1 MSVMDVCCTELYQSM
16 MHDAVLIPSFCLFNF
31 LVVLPCMVHVSCFWG
46 VSMQSISLVLHDGVY
61 TCMYVYMFVCCDII
75 GWYLVDFVC
84 FVLQF
89 LRAKLGSYYSKECIQ
104 DNPLLASSTMQ
115 YVKLN
120 LIQSEQRRPVA
131 GKIDEA
137 VSVHLAR
144 GGVEQVP
151 YEKVPLDYEHILS
164 FSPPA
169 GISRKRVLIEGVPG
183 SGKSTLVQRMC
194 HDWSVGHF
202 AQDYKVVIQVT
213 LRSLPKDQKLSLE
226 DLIFTSVGDAA
237 IVQEVTDFVTAHQ
250 GQGVLFI
257 FDGFDE
263 LSEEM
268 RKKSPVYD
276 IITGHLAP
284 HSSFMVTTRPIA
296 AESLYHCVD
305 RRVEISGF
313 GREEVKKFVREYF
326 ASNPSAGEKLLSTLS
341 RRPRIMNLCFT
352 PLLCLMVCY
361 VTSLSD
367 DSPEFLLSLHQL
379 FECVIIHTINH
390 NLERLGRKERADSLQ
405 DVMRLFPS
413 FNRLIQLA
421 QEGIEKDTIIF
432 SDLDFEVD
440 SVFHGLFNCVKAQ
453 NRFGT
458 ISCTWHFLHLTL
470 QEFMAA
476 LAVAKKTPEEQVT
489 FWRQRLT
496 LRCNKWGHF
505 VLADDRNRTMFLF
518 FSGLSGLSTPG
529 MQRMLLHGALNMVVK
544 PSIRWGTP
552 LHALCEVVAESGN
565 EQLARSILSPC
576 GPTVEIDKHCLEGVG
591 IAWCVAQHCK
601 QVEGVGIRVGGW
613 MVYSSDITSF
623 ISQLGDVSTL
633 TRVELPDMKVDDG
646 KLSQGQLNPL
656 TTEDCLTVKC

>member
-1 MSVMDVCCTELYQSM
+1 MFM
-16 MHDAVLIPSFCLFNF
+16 CLDTIW
-31 LVVLPCMVHVSCFWG
+31 LC
-46 VSMQSISLVLHDGVY
+46 
-61 TCMYVYMFVCCDII
+61 
-75 GWYLVDFVC
+75 LVDMSLYLT
-84 FVLQF
+84 VLQS
-89 LRAKLGSYYSKECIQ
+89 LRAKLGPFYSKECIQ

-115 YVKLN
+115 YVNLN
-120 LIQSEQRRPVA
+120 LVQPIQRRPVA
-131 GKIDEA
+131 GKVDEA

-151 YEKVPLDYEHILS
+151 HEKVPLEYEHILS

-169 GISRKRVLIEGVPG
+169 GISRKKRVLVEGVPG

-194 HDWSVGHF
+194 HDWSVGSF

-226 DLIFTSVGDAA
+226 DLIFTSVGDGAV
-237 IVQEVTDFVTAHQ
+237 VQEVTDFITAHQ

-268 RKKSPVYD
+268 REKSPVHD

-284 HSSFMVTTRPIA
+284 YSSFMVTTRPIA
-296 AESLYHCVD
+296 AENLYHRVD

-313 GREEVKKFVREYF
+313 GEEEVEKFIREYF
-326 ASNPSAGEKLLSTLS
+326 ASNPSAGEKLLSTLYD
-341 RRPRIMNLCFT
+341 RPHIMNLCFT
-352 PLLCLMVCY
+352 PLLLLMVCY
-361 VTSLSD
+361 ITSLGD
-367 DSPEFLLSLHQL
+367 DSPELLLSLHQL

-390 NLERLGRKERADSLQ
+390 NLERMGKKERADSLQ
-405 DVMRLFPS
+405 DVMQLFPS
-413 FNRLIQLA
+413 FNKLIQLA

-432 SDLDFEVD
+432 SGLNFEVD
-440 SVFHGLFNCVKAQ
+440 SAFHGLFNCVKAQ

-458 ISCTWHFLHLTL
+458 ISRTWHFLHLTL

-476 LAVAKKTPEEQVT
+476 LAVTKKTPEEQVT
-489 FWRQRLT
+489 FWRQHLT
-496 LRCNKWGHF
+496 LMYNKRGDF

-529 MQRMLLHGALNMVVK
+529 MQRMLLETLNTVVK
-544 PSIRWGTP
+544 PSIRRGTP
-552 LHALCEVVAESGN
+552 LPELCEVVAESGN
-565 EQLARSILSPC
+565 EQLAQSILSPC
-576 GPTVEIDKHCLEGVG
+576 GPTVEIGEDCLEGVG

-601 QVEGVGIRVGGW
+601 QVEGAGIRVGGKDVLSW
-613 MVYSSDITSF
+613 AIPSF

-646 KLSQGQLNPL
+646 KLSQGQLNPF

>member
-1 MSVMDVCCTELYQSM
+1 MHWDVHHQ
-16 MHDAVLIPSFCLFNF
+16 
-31 LVVLPCMVHVSCFWG
+31 VVSG
-46 VSMQSISLVLHDGVY
+46 
-61 TCMYVYMFVCCDII
+61 
-75 GWYLVDFVC
+75 YLS
-84 FVLQF
+84 VLQS
-89 LRAKLGSYYSKECIQ
+89 LRAKLGCYYSKECIQ

-120 LIQSEQRRPVA
+120 LIQSKQRRPVA

-137 VSVHLAR
+137 ASVHLAK

-151 YEKVPLDYEHILS
+151 HEKVPLHYEHILS

-194 HDWSVGHF
+194 HDWSVGRL

-213 LRSLPKDQKLSLE
+213 LRSLSKDQKLSLE
-226 DLIFTSVGDAA
+226 DLIFTSVRDGA

-268 RKKSPVYD
+268 REKSLVCD

-284 HSSFMVTTRPIA
+284 HSSFMVTTRPIS

-313 GREEVKKFVREYF
+313 GKEEVEKFIREYF
-326 ASNPSAGEKLLSTLS
+326 ASNPSEGEKLLSTLS
-341 RRPRIMNLCFT
+341 RRPHIMNLCFT
-352 PLLCLMVCY
+352 PLLLLMVCY

-367 DSPEFLLSLHQL
+367 DSPELLLSLHQL

-390 NLERLGRKERADSLQ
+390 NLKRLGRKERTGSLK
-405 DVMRLFPS
+405 DVIQLFPS

-421 QEGIEKDTIIF
+421 LEGIEKDTIIF

-440 SVFHGLFNCVKAQ
+440 SAFHGLFNCVKAQ
-453 NRFGT
+453 NQFGI

-489 FWRQRLT
+489 FWRQHLT
-496 LRCNKWGHF
+496 LKYDKKGHF

-529 MQRMLLHGALNMVVK
+529 MQRMLLETLNTVVK
-544 PSIRWGTP
+544 PSFRRSTP
-552 LHALCEVVAESGN
+552 LPELCEVVAESGN
-565 EQLARSILSPC
+565 EQLAQSILSPC
-576 GPTVEIDKHCLEGVG
+576 EPPVEIDKNYLERIG

-601 QVEGVGIRVGGW
+601 QVEAAGIRVGGED
-613 MVYSSDITSF
+613 VRSSNITSF

-633 TRVELPDMKVDDG
+633 TRVELPDMMVDDG
-646 KLSQGQLNPL
+646 KLSQGQLNQGWA
-656 TTEDCLTVKC
+656 VFRYI

>member
-1 MSVMDVCCTELYQSM
+1 MFM
-16 MHDAVLIPSFCLFNF
+16 CLDTIW
-31 LVVLPCMVHVSCFWG
+31 LCL
-46 VSMQSISLVLHDGVY
+46 
-61 TCMYVYMFVCCDII
+61 VYMSL
-75 GWYLVDFVC
+75 YLT
-84 FVLQF
+84 VLQS
-89 LRAKLGSYYSKECIQ
+89 LRAKLGPFYSKECIQ

-115 YVKLN
+115 YVNLN
-120 LIQSEQRRPVA
+120 LVQPTQRRPVA
-131 GKIDEA
+131 GKVDEA

-151 YEKVPLDYEHILS
+151 HEKVPLQYEHILS

-194 HDWSVGHF
+194 HDWSVGRF
-202 AQDYKVVIQVT
+202 AKDYKVVIQVT

-237 IVQEVTDFVTAHQ
+237 IVQEVTDFITAHQ

-268 RKKSPVYD
+268 CEKSPICD

-284 HSSFMVTTRPIA
+284 HSSFIVTTRPIA

-313 GREEVKKFVREYF
+313 RREEVEKFIREYF
-326 ASNPSAGEKLLSTLS
+326 ASNPSAGEKLLSILS

-361 VTSLSD
+361 VTSLGD
-367 DSPEFLLSLHQL
+367 DSPELLLSLHQL

-390 NLERLGRKERADSLQ
+390 NLKRLGKKKHTDSLQ

-413 FNRLIQLA
+413 FNKLIQLA

-432 SDLDFEVD
+432 SSLDFEVD

-458 ISCTWHFLHLTL
+458 ISRTWHFLHLTL

-476 LAVAKKTPEEQVT
+476 LAVTKKTPEEQVT
-489 FWRQRLT
+489 FWRRHLT
-496 LRCNKWGHF
+496 LMYHKKGYF

-529 MQRMLLHGALNMVVK
+529 MQRMLLETLNTVVE
-544 PSIRWGTP
+544 PSIREGTP
-552 LHALCEVVAESGN
+552 LPELCEVVAESGN

-576 GPTVEIDKHCLEGVG
+576 GPTVEIDQYCLKGVG

-601 QVEGVGIRVGGW
+601 QVEEAGIRVGGISVPSW
-613 MVYSSDITSF
+613 VITIF

-633 TRVELPDMKVDDG
+633 TRVELPDIKVDDG
-646 KLSQGQLNPL
+646 KLSQGQLNPF

>member
-1 MSVMDVCCTELYQSM
+1 MP
-16 MHDAVLIPSFCLFNF
+16 H
-31 LVVLPCMVHVSCFWG
+31 
-46 VSMQSISLVLHDGVY
+46 
-61 TCMYVYMFVCCDII
+61 
-75 GWYLVDFVC
+75 
-84 FVLQF
+84 
-89 LRAKLGSYYSKECIQ
+89 
-104 DNPLLASSTMQ
+104 
-115 YVKLN
+115 
-120 LIQSEQRRPVA
+120 
-131 GKIDEA
+131 
-137 VSVHLAR
+137 
-144 GGVEQVP
+144 
-151 YEKVPLDYEHILS
+151 EKVPLEYEHILS

-169 GISRKRVLIEGVPG
+169 GISRQRVLIEGVPG

-194 HDWSVGHF
+194 HDWSVGRF

-226 DLIFTSVGDAA
+226 DLIFTSVGDAV
-237 IVQEVTDFVTAHQ
+237 IVQVVADFVTAHQ

-268 RKKSPVYD
+268 REKSPVCD

-296 AESLYHCVD
+296 AESLYHRVD

-313 GREEVKKFVREYF
+313 GREEVEKFIREYF

-341 RRPRIMNLCFT
+341 RRPHIMNLCFT

-361 VTSLSD
+361 VTSIGD
-367 DSPEFLLSLHQL
+367 DSPELLLSLHQL

-390 NLERLGRKERADSLQ
+390 NLKRLGKKERADSLQ

-432 SDLDFEVD
+432 SGLDFEVD

-453 NRFGT
+453 NRLGT

-470 QEFMAA
+470 QEFMGA
-476 LAVAKKTPEEQVT
+476 LAVAKKTSEEQVT
-489 FWRQRLT
+489 FWRQHLT
-496 LRCNKWGHF
+496 LMYNKRGDF

-529 MQRMLLHGALNMVVK
+529 MQRMLLETLNTVVK
-544 PSIRWGTP
+544 PSTREGTP
-552 LHALCEVVAESGN
+552 LPELCEVVAESGN
-565 EQLARSILSPC
+565 EQLAQSILSPC
-576 GPTVEIDKHCLEGVG
+576 GPTVEIDKYCFEGVG

-601 QVEGVGIRVGGW
+601 QVEGAGIRVGGW
-613 MVYSSDITSF
+613 YVSSLAIATF

-633 TRVELPDMKVDDG
+633 TRVELPDIKVDDG
-646 KLSQGQLNPL
+646 KFSQGQLHPF

>member
-1 MSVMDVCCTELYQSM
+1 MSYFWGAVQSES
-16 MHDAVLIPSFCLFNF
+16 LIIIIIAFQ
-31 LVVLPCMVHVSCFWG
+31 MVHVCGCACTACSCVWTPSG
-46 VSMQSISLVLHDGVY
+46 CVWL
-61 TCMYVYMFVCCDII
+61 TCLCT
-75 GWYLVDFVC
+75 YLT
-84 FVLQF
+84 VLQSF
-89 LRAKLGSYYSKECIQ
+89 CTKLGHFYSKECIQ
-104 DNPLLASSTMQ
+104 DNPLLASSTMH

-120 LIQSEQRRPVA
+120 LVQPKQRRPVA
-131 GKIDEA
+131 GRVDEA
-137 VSVHLAR
+137 VSVQLAR
-144 GGVEQVP
+144 GGVGQVP
-151 YEKVPLDYEHILS
+151 HEKGPLDYKHILS
-164 FSPPA
+164 FSPPT
-169 GISRKRVLIEGVPG
+169 GISRKRVLVEGVPG
-183 SGKSTLVQRMC
+183 SGKSTLIQRMC
-194 HDWSVGHF
+194 HDWSVGRF

-250 GQGVLFI
+250 GQGVLFL

-268 RKKSPVYD
+268 REKSLVHD

-313 GREEVKKFVREYF
+313 GREEVEKFIMEYF
-326 ASNPSAGEKLLSTLS
+326 ASNPSAGKKLLSTLS
-341 RRPRIMNLCFT
+341 RRPHIMNLCFT
-352 PLLCLMVCY
+352 PLLLLMVCY
-361 VTSLSD
+361 VTSLGD
-367 DSPEFLLSLHQL
+367 DSPELLLSLHQL

-390 NLERLGRKERADSLQ
+390 NLKRLGRKEHAGSLKDIMQ
-405 DVMRLFPS
+405 LFPS

-440 SVFHGLFNCVKAQ
+440 SAFYGLFNCVKAQ
-453 NRFGT
+453 NRFGI

-489 FWRQRLT
+489 FWRQHLT
-496 LRCNKWGHF
+496 LRYNKVGNF
-505 VLADDRNRTMFLF
+505 VLANDRNRTMFLLY
-518 FSGLSGLSTPG
+518 SGLSGLSISG
-529 MQRMLLHGALNMVVK
+529 MQRMLLETLNTVVK
-544 PSIRWGTP
+544 PSIRRSTP
-552 LHALCEVVAESGN
+552 LPELCEVVAESGN
-565 EQLARSILSPC
+565 EQLAQSILSPC
-576 GPTVEIDKHCLEGVG
+576 GPTVEIDEHCLWPVDIH
-591 IAWCVAQHCK
+591 IAWCVAQHCMRK
-601 QVEGVGIRVGGW
+601 QVEGAGIRV
-613 MVYSSDITSF
+613 VLNTRIYLSTVTSF

-646 KLSQGQLNPL
+646 KLSQGQLIPF
-656 TTEDCLTVKC
+656 TTDDCLTVMCYD

>member
-1 MSVMDVCCTELYQSM
+1 M
-16 MHDAVLIPSFCLFNF
+16 CLDTIW
-31 LVVLPCMVHVSCFWG
+31 LCL
-46 VSMQSISLVLHDGVY
+46 
-61 TCMYVYMFVCCDII
+61 VYMSL
-75 GWYLVDFVC
+75 YLT
-84 FVLQF
+84 VLQS
-89 LRAKLGSYYSKECIQ
+89 LCAKLGHFYSKGCIQ

-115 YVKLN
+115 YVNLN
-120 LIQSEQRRPVA
+120 LVQPTQRRPVA
-131 GKIDEA
+131 GKVNEV

-151 YEKVPLDYEHILS
+151 HEKVPLEYEHILS

-183 SGKSTLVQRMC
+183 SGKSTLIQRMC
-194 HDWSVGHF
+194 HNWSVGRF

-237 IVQEVTDFVTAHQ
+237 VVQEVTDFVTAHQ

-268 RKKSPVYD
+268 REKSPVHD

-284 HSSFMVTTRPIA
+284 HSSFMVTTRPIS
-296 AESLYHCVD
+296 AESLYHRVD

-313 GREEVKKFVREYF
+313 GREEVEKFIREYF

-341 RRPRIMNLCFT
+341 RRPHIMNLCFT

-361 VTSLSD
+361 ITSLGD
-367 DSPEFLLSLHQL
+367 DSPELLLSLHQL

-390 NLERLGRKERADSLQ
+390 NLKRLGRKKRADSLQ

-476 LAVAKKTPEEQVT
+476 LAVAKKTSEEQVT
-489 FWRQRLT
+489 FWRRHLT
-496 LRCNKWGHF
+496 LMYNKRGDF

-529 MQRMLLHGALNMVVK
+529 MQRMLLETVHTVVK
-544 PSIRWGTP
+544 PSIRRGTP
-552 LHALCEVVAESGN
+552 LHVLCEVVAESGN
-565 EQLARSILSPC
+565 EQLAQSILSPC
-576 GPTVEIDKHCLEGVG
+576 GPTVEIHKDYLEGVG

-601 QVEGVGIRVGGW
+601 QVEGAGIRVGGQYLSD
-613 MVYSSDITSF
+613 MDITSF

-633 TRVELPDMKVDDG
+633 TRVELPDMKVDNS

-656 TTEDCLTVKC
+656 GMSTQNLLRMRIEILSG

>member
-1 MSVMDVCCTELYQSM
+1 MHWDVHHQ
-16 MHDAVLIPSFCLFNF
+16 
-31 LVVLPCMVHVSCFWG
+31 VVSG
-46 VSMQSISLVLHDGVY
+46 
-61 TCMYVYMFVCCDII
+61 
-75 GWYLVDFVC
+75 YLS
-84 FVLQF
+84 VLQF
-89 LRAKLGSYYSKECIQ
+89 LHAKLGCYYSKECIQ
-104 DNPLLASSTMQ
+104 DNPLLVSSTMH
-115 YVKLN
+115 YVNLN
-120 LIQSEQRRPVA
+120 LVHQNQRQPVA
-131 GKIDEA
+131 GRADEA

-151 YEKVPLDYEHILS
+151 HEKVPLEYEHILS

-169 GISRKRVLIEGVPG
+169 SISRKRVLIEGVPG
-183 SGKSTLVQRMC
+183 SGKSTLIQRMC
-194 HDWSVGHF
+194 HDWSVGRF
-202 AQDYKVVIQVT
+202 AQYYKVVIQVT

-237 IVQEVTDFVTAHQ
+237 IIQEVTDFVTAHQ

-268 RKKSPVYD
+268 REKSPVHD

-296 AESLYHCVD
+296 AESLYHRVD

-313 GREEVKKFVREYF
+313 GREEVKKFIMEYF
-326 ASNPSAGEKLLSTLS
+326 TSNPSAGEKLLSTLS
-341 RRPRIMNLCFT
+341 RRPHIMNLCFT

-367 DSPEFLLSLHQL
+367 DSPELLLSLHQL

-390 NLERLGRKERADSLQ
+390 NLKRLGRKERTGSLK
-405 DVMRLFPS
+405 DVIQLFPS
-413 FNRLIQLA
+413 FNRLVQLA

-440 SVFHGLFNCVKAQ
+440 GAFHGLFNCVKAQ
-453 NRFGT
+453 NRFGI

-476 LAVAKKTPEEQVT
+476 LAVTKKTPEEQVT

-496 LRCNKWGHF
+496 LRYDKEGNF

-529 MQRMLLHGALNMVVK
+529 MQRMLLETLNTVVK
-544 PSIRWGTP
+544 LSIREGTP
-552 LHALCEVVAESGN
+552 LPALCEVVAESGN
-565 EQLARSILSPC
+565 EQLAQSILSPC
-576 GPTVEIDKHCLEGVG
+576 GPTVEIIEYSLRGVG
-591 IAWCVAQHCK
+591 IAWCVSQHCK
-601 QVEGVGIRVGGW
+601 QVEGAGIRVGGRK
-613 MVYSSDITSF
+613 VHSSDITSF

-633 TRVELPDMKVDDG
+633 TIVELPHMKVDDG
-646 KLSQGQLNPL
+646 KLSQGQLNPF

>member
-1 MSVMDVCCTELYQSM
+1 MFM
-16 MHDAVLIPSFCLFNF
+16 CLDTIW
-31 LVVLPCMVHVSCFWG
+31 LCL
-46 VSMQSISLVLHDGVY
+46 
-61 TCMYVYMFVCCDII
+61 VYMSL
-75 GWYLVDFVC
+75 YLT
-84 FVLQF
+84 VLQS
-89 LRAKLGSYYSKECIQ
+89 LRAKLGHFYSKECIQ

-115 YVKLN
+115 YVNLN
-120 LIQSEQRRPVA
+120 LVQPIQRRPVA
-131 GKIDEA
+131 GKVDEA

-151 YEKVPLDYEHILS
+151 YEKVPLDYKHILS

-169 GISRKRVLIEGVPG
+169 GISRKKRVLIEGVPG

-194 HDWSVGHF
+194 HDWSVGRF

-226 DLIFTSVGDAA
+226 DIIFTSVGDAA

-268 RKKSPVYD
+268 REKSPVYD

-284 HSSFMVTTRPIA
+284 HSSFMVSTRPIA
-296 AESLYHCVD
+296 AESLYYRVD

-313 GREEVKKFVREYF
+313 GREEVKKFITEYF
-326 ASNPSAGEKLLSTLS
+326 ASNPSAGEKLLLTLS
-341 RRPRIMNLCFT
+341 RRPHIMNLCFT

-367 DSPEFLLSLHQL
+367 NSPELLLSLHQL

-405 DVMRLFPS
+405 DVMQLSPS
-413 FNRLIQLA
+413 FNKLIQLA

-432 SDLDFEVD
+432 SDLNFEVD

-458 ISCTWHFLHLTL
+458 ISRTWHFLHLTL
-470 QEFMAA
+470 QEFMAV

-489 FWRQRLT
+489 FWKRHLT
-496 LRCNKWGHF
+496 LMYNKMGHF

-529 MQRMLLHGALNMVVK
+529 MQRMLLETLNTVVK
-544 PSIRWGTP
+544 PSIRGGTP
-552 LHALCEVVAESGN
+552 LPALCEVVAESGN
-565 EQLARSILSPC
+565 EQLAQSILSPC
-576 GPTVEIDKHCLEGVG
+576 GPTVEIDRDYLERVG

-601 QVEGVGIRVGGW
+601 QVEGAGIRVW
-613 MVYSSDITSF
+613 KDVWEEYSSSSDITRF
-623 ISQLGDVSTL
+623 ISQLGDISTL
-633 TRVELPDMKVDDG
+633 TRVELPYMESDDG
-646 KLSQGQLNPL
+646 KLSQGQLNPF

>member
-1 MSVMDVCCTELYQSM
+1 M
-16 MHDAVLIPSFCLFNF
+16 MVYI
-31 LVVLPCMVHVSCFWG
+31 HV
-46 VSMQSISLVLHDGVY
+46 
-61 TCMYVYMFVCCDII
+61 YVYMFVCCDII
-75 GWYLVDFVC
+75 GLYLVDFVC

-131 GKIDEA
+131 GKFDEA

-151 YEKVPLDYEHILS
+151 HEKVPLDYEHILS

-268 RKKSPVYD
+268 HKKSPVYD

-296 AESLYHCVD
+296 AESLYHRVD

-313 GREEVKKFVREYF
+313 GWEEVKKFVREYF

-341 RRPRIMNLCFT
+341 HRPHIRNLCFT
-352 PLLCLMVCY
+352 PLLLLMVCY
-361 VTSLSD
+361 VTSLGD
-367 DSPEFLLSLHQL
+367 DSPELLLSLHQL

-390 NLERLGRKERADSLQ
+390 NLERMGKKEQVDSLQ
-405 DVMRLFPS
+405 HVMRLFPS
-413 FNRLIQLA
+413 FNRLIHLA

-440 SVFHGLFNCVKAQ
+440 SVFHGLFNCIKAQ

-458 ISCTWHFLHLTL
+458 ISRTWHFLHLTL

-476 LAVAKKTPEEQVT
+476 LAVTKKTPEEQVT
-489 FWRQRLT
+489 FWKQHLT
-496 LRCNKWGHF
+496 LRCNKGGHF

-518 FSGLSGLSTPG
+518 YSGLSGLRTPG
-529 MQRMLLHGALNMVVK
+529 MQRMLLETLNTVVE
-544 PSIRWGTP
+544 PSIRKSAP
-552 LHALCEVVAESGN
+552 LPELCEVVAESGN
-565 EQLARSILSPC
+565 EQLAQSILSPC
-576 GPTVEIDKHCLEGVG
+576 GPTVEIDNDYLRSVG

-601 QVEGVGIRVGGW
+601 QVEGPGIRVEEIGAGGRD
-613 MVYSSDITSF
+613 VYSSAITSF

-633 TRVELPDMKVDDG
+633 TRVELPHMLVDDG
-646 KLSQGQLNPL
+646 KLSQGQLNPF

>member
-1 MSVMDVCCTELYQSM
+1 MFM
-16 MHDAVLIPSFCLFNF
+16 CLDTIW
-31 LVVLPCMVHVSCFWG
+31 LCL
-46 VSMQSISLVLHDGVY
+46 
-61 TCMYVYMFVCCDII
+61 VYMSL
-75 GWYLVDFVC
+75 YLT
-84 FVLQF
+84 VLQS
-89 LRAKLGSYYSKECIQ
+89 LRAKLGPFYSKECIL

-115 YVKLN
+115 YVNLN
-120 LIQSEQRRPVA
+120 LVQPTQRRPVA
-131 GKIDEA
+131 GKVDEA

-151 YEKVPLDYEHILS
+151 YEKVPLEYEHILS

-194 HDWSVGHF
+194 HDWLVGPF

-237 IVQEVTDFVTAHQ
+237 IVQEVTDFITAHQ

-268 RKKSPVYD
+268 REKSPVCD
-276 IITGHLAP
+276 IITGYLAP

-296 AESLYHCVD
+296 AESLYHRVD

-313 GREEVKKFVREYF
+313 GREEVKKFIREYF

-341 RRPRIMNLCFT
+341 RRPHIMNLCFT

-367 DSPEFLLSLHQL
+367 DSPELLLSLHQL

-390 NLERLGRKERADSLQ
+390 NLKRLGRKERTGSLK
-405 DVMRLFPS
+405 DVIQLFPS
-413 FNRLIQLA
+413 FNKLIQLA

-476 LAVAKKTPEEQVT
+476 LAVTKKTPEEQVT

-496 LRCNKWGHF
+496 LRYNKVGNF

-518 FSGLSGLSTPG
+518 FSGLSDLSTPG
-529 MQRMLLHGALNMVVK
+529 MQRMLLETLNTVVK
-544 PSIRWGTP
+544 PSIRRGTP
-552 LHALCEVVAESGN
+552 LPALCEVVAESGN
-565 EQLARSILSPC
+565 EQLGQSILSPC
-576 GPTVEIDKHCLEGVG
+576 GPTVEIDELRLRGVG
-591 IAWCVAQHCK
+591 TAWCVAQHCK
-601 QVEGVGIRVGGW
+601 QVEGAGIRVGG
-613 MVYSSDITSF
+613 VDVRSSAITSF

-633 TRVELPDMKVDDG
+633 TRVELPYMKVDDG
-646 KLSQGQLNPL
+646 KLSQGQLNPF

>member
-1 MSVMDVCCTELYQSM
+1 
-16 MHDAVLIPSFCLFNF
+16 MHWDMHHQ
-31 LVVLPCMVHVSCFWG
+31 VVSG
-46 VSMQSISLVLHDGVY
+46 
-61 TCMYVYMFVCCDII
+61 
-75 GWYLVDFVC
+75 YLS
-84 FVLQF
+84 VLQS
-89 LRAKLGSYYSKECIQ
+89 LRAKLGGYYSKECIQ
-104 DNPLLASSTMQ
+104 DNSLLASSTML

-120 LIQSEQRRPVA
+120 LIHSEQRRPIA

-144 GGVEQVP
+144 GGVGQVP
-151 YEKVPLDYEHILS
+151 YEKVPLDYKHILS

-194 HDWSVGHF
+194 HDWSVGRF

-250 GQGVLFI
+250 GEGVLFI

-268 RKKSPVYD
+268 REKSPVHD

-284 HSSFMVTTRPIA
+284 HSSFMVTTRPIS
-296 AESLYHCVD
+296 AENLYHRVD

-313 GREEVKKFVREYF
+313 GREEVEKFIMEYF
-326 ASNPSAGEKLLSTLS
+326 ASNPSAGVKLLLTLS
-341 RRPRIMNLCFT
+341 RRPHIMNLCFT

-361 VTSLSD
+361 VTSLGD
-367 DSPEFLLSLHQL
+367 DSPELLLSLHQL

-390 NLERLGRKERADSLQ
+390 NLKRLGRKERAGSLK
-405 DVMRLFPS
+405 DVIQLFPS

-421 QEGIEKDTIIF
+421 QEGIEKDTIIY

-453 NRFGT
+453 NRFGI

-476 LAVAKKTPEEQVT
+476 LAVTKKTPEEQVT
-489 FWRQRLT
+489 FWRRHLT
-496 LRCNKWGHF
+496 LMYHKKGYF
-505 VLADDRNRTMFLF
+505 ALADDRNRTMFLF

-529 MQRMLLHGALNMVVK
+529 MQRMLLETLNTVVK
-544 PSIRWGTP
+544 PIIREGTLLP
-552 LHALCEVVAESGN
+552 ELCEVVAESGN
-565 EQLARSILSPC
+565 EQLAQSILSPC
-576 GPTVEIDKHCLEGVG
+576 RPTVEIDKYCLMGVG

-601 QVEGVGIRVGGW
+601 QVEGAGIRVEGV
-613 MVYSSDITSF
+613 MVYSSAITSF

-633 TRVELPDMKVDDG
+633 TRVELPDIKVDDG
-646 KLSQGQLNPL
+646 KLSQGQLNSF